1 MSKMVV
7 EEVYWIVGRGMVAFG
22 TPDSPPKTGP
32 ASVTNPDGTYIET
45 ELVGIEGGRNGTG
58 LVLRGVGK
66 NEIKPGAVI
75 LFTPDLRSRT

>member
-7 EEVYWIVGRGMVAFG
+7 EEIYWIVGRGTVACG

-32 ASVTNPDGTYIET
+32 ASITNPDGSYIET
-45 ELVGIEGGRNGTG
+45 ELVGIEGGRNNVG
-58 LVLRGVGK
+58 LVLRGVK
-66 NEIKPGAVI
+66 KDEIKPGAVI